1 MEGSVGLGNFL
12 RPGRLAAIAAACAI
26 LVITGVVLVTTAPG
40 AAVIAGA
47 RCVGQ
52 LLKFDRASYQAC
64 FDFEREQILE
74 ERARRHSRFD
84 E

>member
-1 MEGSVGLGNFL
+1 MEGGVGLGNFL
-12 RPGRLAAIAAACAI
+12 GPGRLAAIAAASVI
-26 LVITGVVLVTTAPG
+26 MVITVVVLVTTAPG

-47 RCVGQ
+47 RCVGHW
-52 LLKFDRASYQAC
+52 LKFDRASYQAC

-74 ERARRHSRFD
+74 ERARHHTRFD